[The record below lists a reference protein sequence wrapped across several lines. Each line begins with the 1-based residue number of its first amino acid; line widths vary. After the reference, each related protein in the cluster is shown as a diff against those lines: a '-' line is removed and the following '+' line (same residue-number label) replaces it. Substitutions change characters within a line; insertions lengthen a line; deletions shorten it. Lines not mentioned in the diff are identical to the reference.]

1 VKQLLDVVL
10 IAWLNI
16 LRYEVLVMGKY
27 SSLVLQI
34 GKTQDCE
41 NTTGHHEDKEEL
53 YR

>member
-1 VKQLLDVVL
+1 LDVVL
-10 IAWLNI
+10 IAWLKI
-16 LRYEVLVMGKY
+16 LRNEVLVMGKY